1 MQAPNRRSEGCEP
14 AATGPSPTMAALLL
28 LSQLLAA
35 AAAADD
41 PVTVFQPQGLAAS
54 LPTNR

>member
-1 MQAPNRRSEGCEP
+1 
-14 AATGPSPTMAALLL
+14 MAALLL
-28 LSQLLAA
+28 LSQLLA